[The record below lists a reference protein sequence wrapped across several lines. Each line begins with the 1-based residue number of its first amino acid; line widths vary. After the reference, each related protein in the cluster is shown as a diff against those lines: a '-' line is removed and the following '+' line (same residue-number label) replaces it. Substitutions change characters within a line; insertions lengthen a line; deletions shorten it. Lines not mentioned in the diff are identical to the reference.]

1 MDPIE
6 AQIDNIIEAT
16 TQDIEETEEVDK
28 TEETEHSDSNSEDEA
43 EEEDEEITDKEQG
56 STAVN
61 TAVTAVSSVVD
72 SENIEVFNV
81 ALHQYLQIDEEVKAL
96 LEAIKIRN
104 KKKKQLSDSLGE
116 YLRANQIRNVNLGGS
131 YKGKKL
137 ETKVTYSNKG
147 FSKQTVTEAI
157 YNELKEEEEVFEKIM
172 ESISRTNVIT
182 EKWNLRIVNEKSI
195 KGKSKIEKAKSKID
209 MAEELLNEDD

>member
-147 FSKQTVTEAI
+147 FSKQTVT
-157 YNELKEEEEVFEKIM
+157 
-172 ESISRTNVIT
+172 
-182 EKWNLRIVNEKSI
+182 
-195 KGKSKIEKAKSKID
+195 
-209 MAEELLNEDD
+209 

>member
-182 EKWNLRIVNEKSI
+182 EKWNLKIVNEKSI

>member
-1 MDPIE
+1 M
-6 AQIDNIIEAT
+6 
-16 TQDIEETEEVDK
+16 
-28 TEETEHSDSNSEDEA
+28 
-43 EEEDEEITDKEQG
+43 TDKEQG

-61 TAVTAVSSVVD
+61 TAVASVASVVD

>member
-209 MAEELLNEDD
+209 IAEELLNEDD

>member
-16 TQDIEETEEVDK
+16 TQDIEKTEEVDE
-28 TEETEHSDSNSEDEA
+28 TEETEHSDTNSEDEA
-43 EEEDEEITDKEQG
+43 EEEDEEMTDKEQG

-61 TAVTAVSSVVD
+61 TAVASVASVVD